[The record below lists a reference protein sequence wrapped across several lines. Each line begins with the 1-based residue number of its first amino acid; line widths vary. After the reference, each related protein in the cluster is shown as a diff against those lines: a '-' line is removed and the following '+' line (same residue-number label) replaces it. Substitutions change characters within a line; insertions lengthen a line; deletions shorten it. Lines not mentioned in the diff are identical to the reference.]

1 MYFYDFANQRDF
13 CASHIVNFVLKISLK
28 QGSKM
33 AKFGFLSHSDMS
45 IYFFRSPIMRR
56 LQQLGH
62 EVVAIFPDG
71 EYSQAIKKEFN
82 VAHYELDKASLNPLK
97 IGANTRNLSE
107 ILRGLNL
114 DFLQTSA
121 HKSNVFGTFAA
132 RRAGIKHILNL
143 VEVLG
148 SFYIDNDVKT
158 RAVRFVM
165 EMLYRRAFAMS
176 DGCVFVNDSNPAY
189 FVKHGIIAPQKVIK
203 IKSVGVDTA
212 KFDRNLYQNLD
223 FNGKKVILMMGRAL
237 WHKGVREFYEA
248 AEILKERK
256 DCVFVFVGSGF
267 AGNKSS
273 ADETFLHTGAVKFM
287 GWQKNTADYYKS
299 AYIFALPSYKEGFA
313 MTIMEAMS
321 MGVPVVASRCEG
333 NEEAVIDGRTGLLCD
348 VCSGADLARKI
359 EILLDDE
366 NLARKMG
373 EEARKVVCEN
383 YDTQIIVQKYI
394 DVYRKFIDV

>member
-1 MYFYDFANQRDF
+1 M
-13 CASHIVNFVLKISLK
+13 
-28 QGSKM
+28 
-33 AKFGFLSHSDMS
+33 
-45 IYFFRSPIMRR
+45 
-56 LQQLGH
+56 
-62 EVVAIFPDG
+62 
-71 EYSQAIKKEFN
+71 
-82 VAHYELDKASLNPLK
+82 
-97 IGANTRNLSE
+97 
-107 ILRGLNL
+107 
-114 DFLQTSA
+114 
-121 HKSNVFGTFAA
+121 
-132 RRAGIKHILNL
+132 
-143 VEVLG
+143 
-148 SFYIDNDVKT
+148 
-158 RAVRFVM
+158 
-165 EMLYRRAFAMS
+165 MS
-176 DGCVFVNDSNPAY
+176 DGCIFVNDSNPAY

-223 FNGKKVILMMGRAL
+223 FDGKKVILMMGRAL

-273 ADETFLHTGAVKFM
+273 ADETFLRTGAVKFM

-348 VCSGADLARKI
+348 VRSGADLARKI

-383 YDTQIIVQKYI
+383 YDIQIIVQKYI